1 MKQNYKFLRSIL
13 VAIFFAL
20 FFWTIILMIFE
31 EQFIFFPTQYPDGFY
46 DSIPGNL
53 TVKDCWFETED
64 GLKLHAWYIKANQ
77 ANGVLLISHGNAG
90 NLSHRLDLMSRLY
103 RHGFSVFMYDYRG
116 YGRSEGSPSEEG
128 VYLDGR
134 AAYDHLTRV
143 EGVDPSRIILFGS
156 SLGGAVAVD
165 LATQREAAGLI
176 LEATFSSG
184 KELAQTLYPFLPVK
198 LLMKSEYDSIGKIRE
213 IRIPL
218 LVIHGSRDSIV
229 PIELARDL
237 YDAANEP
244 KRFYVIENADH
255 NDTYFV
261 GGEVY
266 FNELKLFA
274 QQVFEK
280 KP

>member
-1 MKQNYKFLRSIL
+1 MKQKFKFLRSIL
-13 VAIFFAL
+13 IAIFFAL
-20 FFWTIILMIFE
+20 FFWTITIMIFE

-46 DSIPGNL
+46 DSISGNL
-53 TVKDCWFETED
+53 PVEDCWFETED
-64 GLKLHAWYIKANQ
+64 GLKLHAWYVKANR

-90 NLSHRLDLMSRLY
+90 NLSHRLDLMSRLH

-274 QQVFEK
+274 QQVLEK